1 MKLLITGATGLV
13 GRHVAK
19 AALDEG
25 HQVTV
30 LVRDAARLRP
40 DIKNRAA
47 VLQGPLDQRGVVPP
61 GTEAVLNCAGVLSAS
76 SKAGFWDGNV
86 FGPRSLYRDSRRAG
100 VSAFVHLSSMG
111 VYGLATAPH
120 IREDTPF
127 ETHPQ
132 WRGGYTASKLDGDR
146 LLLAES
152 EEGGPALSLLRPPVV
167 YGEGVPLPLGRLGR
181 PIPGGMAL
189 VAGRGGTSMPLIYAG
204 NLAAAVLAAA
214 QRRSKGVF
222 NLVDDASQTQRQYLK
237 MLRKVQAGT
246 PRPLFMPMVA
256 LLLPAALLD
265 RGLGLARRSSHI
277 AYRLRRNLSS
287 LKVDDSRAR
296 SELDYR
302 PRHALEE
309 ALRLTCAGETRG
321 AS

>member
-13 GRHVAK
+13 GRHVAM
-19 AALDEG
+19 AALEEG

-30 LVRDAARLRP
+30 LVRDASRLRP
-40 DIKNRAA
+40 DIKDGAD
-47 VLQGPLDQRGVVPP
+47 VLEGPLDQEGVVPE

-86 FGPRSLYRDSRRAG
+86 FGPRKLYRDSRRAG
-100 VSAFVHLSSMG
+100 VDAFVHLSSLG

-120 IREDTPF
+120 IREDTPL
-127 ETHPQ
+127 ETHSQ

-181 PIPGGMAL
+181 RIPGGMVL

-204 NLAAAVLAAA
+204 NLAVAVLAAA

-246 PRPLFMPMVA
+246 PRPLFMPMSA

-265 RGLGLARRSSHI
+265 RGLGLARRSRHI
-277 AYRLRRNLSS
+277 AYRLRRNLLS

-302 PRHALEE
+302 PRHGLEE
-309 ALRLTCAGETRG
+309 ALRLTCAGEIRG
-321 AS
+321 AA

>member
-13 GRHVAK
+13 GRHVVQG
-19 AALDEG
+19 ALDQG

-30 LVRDAARLRP
+30 LVRDASRLRV
-40 DIKNRAA
+40 DHRDR
-47 VLQGPLDQRGVVPP
+47 VDVREGPLDQKAVVPE

-86 FGPRSLYRDSRRAG
+86 FGPRSLYRDARRAN
-100 VSAFVHLSSMG
+100 VNAFVHLSSMG
-111 VYGLATAPH
+111 VYGLATAPYF
-120 IREDTPF
+120 REDTPF
-127 ETHPQ
+127 ESHPR

-204 NLAAAVLAAA
+204 NLADAVLAAA
-214 QRRSKGVF
+214 ERCSRGVF

-246 PRPLFMPMVA
+246 PRPLFMPMTA

-265 RGLGLARRSSHI
+265 RGLRLARRSSHI

-302 PRHALEE
+302 PRHTLEE
-309 ALRLTCAGETRG
+309 ALRLTCAGEARG
-321 AS
+321 SA